1 MSKNDNKVMACSAVN
16 QGQNLS
22 SYVDTELINL
32 EDLSIHP
39 PMNEYSCMDTELIQI
54 LEYPRMNIHV

>member
-1 MSKNDNKVMACSAVN
+1 MSKNDNKVMARSAVN

-22 SYVDTELINL
+22 SYVDTELSL